1 MKKMSLKDNSKKM
14 RGDLAQQQDPADV
27 KEELYLFL
35 QERYGFS
42 RKEMFAESEE
52 D

>member
-1 MKKMSLKDNSKKM
+1 MKKMSLKDNPKKM
-14 RGDLAQQQDPADV
+14 RGDQTQKQYQADG